1 MIKSGTIDSLNRWS
15 SIEFCSQS
23 LFFGVDGWRVVGEKF
38 DIFLKS
44 PPPCLQVHALL
55 HSTYIVWN
63 LYLLGTTPITMGES
77 KVLGM
82 HKAIEEL
89 ITTYQE
95 LNGSQV
101 AELTEVP
108 SPIEFM
114 QYVRRGRPCVIR
126 GTASEWP
133 ATKWT
138 VEYLENKMKGSYI
151 QVAITP
157 LGCVDSFPIEAS
169 LRCWGEFLQ
178 KAWRCRSDG
187 EQECRCYSA
196 QPKWQEIIFC

>member
-1 MIKSGTIDSLNRWS
+1 
-15 SIEFCSQS
+15 
-23 LFFGVDGWRVVGEKF
+23 
-38 DIFLKS
+38 
-44 PPPCLQVHALL
+44 
-55 HSTYIVWN
+55 
-63 LYLLGTTPITMGES
+63 MGES

-82 HKAIEEL
+82 REAIGEL

-126 GTASEWP
+126 GAASKWP
-133 ATKWT
+133 ATSWT
-138 VEYLENKMKGSYI
+138 VEYLENKMKDSHI

-157 LGCVDSFPIEAS
+157 LGCVDSFPIDHYP
-169 LRCWGEFLQ
+169 RCSGEFFLQ
-178 KAWRCRSDG
+178 RMTLQA
-187 EQECRCYSA
+187 
-196 QPKWQEIIFC
+196 

>member
-1 MIKSGTIDSLNRWS
+1 
-15 SIEFCSQS
+15 
-23 LFFGVDGWRVVGEKF
+23 
-38 DIFLKS
+38 
-44 PPPCLQVHALL
+44 
-55 HSTYIVWN
+55 
-63 LYLLGTTPITMGES
+63 MGET
-77 KVLGM
+77 KVLGV
-82 HKAIEEL
+82 HQAIEEL

-126 GTASEWP
+126 GAASEWP

-157 LGCVDSFPIEAS
+157 LGCVDSFPIEDFP
-169 LRCWGEFLQ
+169 RCSGEFFLQ
-178 KAWRCRSDG
+178 RMTL
-187 EQECRCYSA
+187 QV
-196 QPKWQEIIFC
+196 